1 MTHHS
6 DITADGLADRTCA
19 VAHGAPEPAAATRTL
34 VAVFASPVA
43 EFLLHFGADCGFR
56 AILLEPDAARAAEAR
71 APGAEV
77 TASFDDLRVLDP
89 SADVVVTD
97 HHRPELDAVLRDLLA
112 GKARWIGVLGNLR
125 HPAPYL
131 PGLREMGVAQQD
143 IDRVHRPVGLNI
155 GSRTPPEIAV
165 ATLAGLIADRSGR
178 PGGFAF

>member
-1 MTHHS
+1 MCRRARRPDAGGGDPHP
-6 DITADGLADRTCA
+6 DRRFR
-19 VAHGAPEPAAATRTL
+19 VA
-34 VAVFASPVA
+34 PVA

-71 APGAEV
+71 VPGAEV
-77 TASFDDLRVLDP
+77 TASFDVLDP

-97 HHRPELDAVLRDLLA
+97 HRRPDLDAVLRDVLA
-112 GKARWIGVLGNLR
+112 GKARWIGVLGNPR

-131 PGLREMGVAQQD
+131 PSLREMGVAQQD

-165 ATLAGLIADRSGR
+165 ATLAGLIGDRNGHRAAHSELVVLSR
-178 PGGFAF
+178 AR